1 MRQEL
6 LILALK
12 EWTKAYGPLVLLL
25 EDFDRADA
33 LSWALLSRCA
43 EEIDMAVL
51 VIVAVRPNDGAF
63 ATPLPGQVNYPMTPK
78 NMCAQRLIGKQHAT
92 KANISDMHMSIAAK

>member
-63 ATPLPGQVNYPMTPK
+63 ATPLPGQVNYPITPK
-78 NMCAQRLIGKQHAT
+78 ICVHKG
-92 KANISDMHMSIAAK
+92 